1 MEPLQKL
8 HVVDVVDY
16 DVEKSSHH
24 HQSDDEEQKSSSSE
38 SGSSS
43 EIMKESRSSMSEVDL
58 ERVVPEIKVHL
69 VKIERDCRIC
79 HLSLDAGNLDSGLP
93 IELGCSCKD
102 DLASAHKHCAEA
114 WFKIKGNKE
123 KECKSSFCTKS
134 GEYVIK
140 IWSLS
145 RRGRSQISEPE
156 PVRFVDQLPETLPV
170 QMRLSW

>member
-114 WFKIKGNKE
+114 WFKIKGNKYPLHIFTLLFYTT
-123 KECKSSFCTKS
+123 SPYRP
-134 GEYVIK
+134 G
-140 IWSLS
+140 LS
-145 RRGRSQISEPE
+145 EFSP
-156 PVRFVDQLPETLPV
+156 
-170 QMRLSW
+170 